1 MGQLSWVAG
10 WGRISRREAST
21 EREGSLWKGQ
31 FLSPATSKDKNLP
44 PVGWGWSFPL
54 GKWGDWGGGGP
65 KSWGTLSA
73 SSATPPSPSIV
84 PSPMRKGIF
93 RVLVG

>member
-10 WGRISRREAST
+10 WGRISRREEST

-54 GKWGDWGGGGP
+54 EKWGDWGGGG
-65 KSWGTLSA
+65 SQELGNSERQLSHLPFPFY
-73 SSATPPSPSIV
+73 SSIPNE
-84 PSPMRKGIF
+84 KGHI
-93 RVLVG
+93 